1 MLPTPVLGN
10 PKARLV
16 VKEDVAMRFERITMR
31 PGQMGGQPCIRGL
44 RIPVST
50 VVDMV
55 ADGMSTEEI
64 VAALPDLEPA
74 DVAEALHYAAAT
86 LHERLIPLLDPV

>member
-1 MLPTPVLGN
+1 
-10 PKARLV
+10 
-16 VKEDVAMRFERITMR
+16 MRFERITVR

-44 RIPVST
+44 RIPVAT

-55 ADGMSTEEI
+55 ADGMSTAEV

-74 DVAEALHYAAAT
+74 DVAEALHYGLYAASRG
-86 LHERLIPLLDPV
+86 ERPLIRAVGRVSHLTPEWSNMRRR

>member
-1 MLPTPVLGN
+1 
-10 PKARLV
+10 
-16 VKEDVAMRFERITMR
+16 
-31 PGQMGGQPCIRGL
+31 
-44 RIPVST
+44 
-50 VVDMV
+50 MV

>member
-1 MLPTPVLGN
+1 MLPTPVLRN

-16 VKEDVAMRFERITMR
+16 VKEDFAMRFERITMR

-55 ADGMSTEEI
+55 GDGMSTEEI

>member
-1 MLPTPVLGN
+1 MLPSSLLGN

-16 VKEDVAMRFERITMR
+16 VKEDFAMRFERITMR

-86 LHERLIPLLDPV
+86 LQEQLVPLLDPV